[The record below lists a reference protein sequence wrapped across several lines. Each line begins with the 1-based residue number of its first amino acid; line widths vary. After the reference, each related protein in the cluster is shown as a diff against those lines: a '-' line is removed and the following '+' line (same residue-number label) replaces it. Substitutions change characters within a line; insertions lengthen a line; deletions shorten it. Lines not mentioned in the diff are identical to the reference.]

1 MKFNFVHFKKSQCT
15 VYLDWICS
23 QPELR
28 NDRKIGLVCLLY
40 ISSSSKLNYPKP
52 QNSERW

>member
-28 NDRKIGLVCLLY
+28 NDGKIGLVCFLY
-40 ISSSSKLNYPKP
+40 ISSSSKLNCPKP